1 MDPFS
6 AIEAGSV
13 SLLRACDL
21 FRSDVLGCVGFVKP
35 KIFST
40 KIFLAPIFPSLV
52 CGPLTRSPILLDLGW
67 PSAAGLRPRLEIS
80 CSGICSCRNAL
91 PAVFPAGLLH
101 PGALH
106 SSGPHATGV
115 RLRHNVRRSA
125 LVKNAPP
132 TLSTQ
137 SEVVLQHFSVSFGSR
152 CSS

>member
-106 SSGPHATGV
+106 SSGPHATG
-115 RLRHNVRRSA
+115 S
-125 LVKNAPP
+125 PP
-132 TLSTQ
+132 PAQ
-137 SEVVLQHFSVSFGSR
+137 RASVSSSEERASHSFYSVQSGSPALQCQLR
-152 CSS
+152 